1 MQYQIKREKVTRK
14 IIVGLPI
21 GDYSSMSDQE
31 KYEFAMNPE
40 NWECQ
45 VYHSTHTF
53 LMCLNADE
61 VDTENLYFFEVE
73 VKL

>member
-1 MQYQIKREKVTRK
+1 MKKK

-31 KYEFAMNPE
+31 KYEFAMKQGNY
-40 NWECQ
+40 ECQ

-53 LMCLNADE
+53 LNMLNADE

-73 VKL
+73 VAI